1 MAAAAPFTDLPPSAA
16 AAPAA
21 TRLLVIVSGDYGELG
36 GAMYFLDGLA
46 LATPATVLLPAALRQ
61 AHPPLAGIELRSYDS
76 LADITRVIDEVRPEL
91 VMMFCGYL
99 LTIGHRLTLLKAW
112 WLRRLLKRRAIPVV
126 TSDPFLGM
134 LDSPRALRFASILQG
149 PASGKASLAV
159 RTLARL
165 LSLRLYLM
173 GRLFRDDIHIYPAPV
188 DDLARGRRL
197 PYFNASRLRHAGADD
212 ARTDSWLFVLSQID
226 YQMQCQRWGCDRF
239 HVLLAAR
246 LAEAADAAPSV
257 CLIGPPAL
265 IRALRPQLPES
276 VEMDSAAS
284 YRDFMARLSKA
295 RHAFFWNHYSF
306 SIIHRVIARQTVFFF
321 DEGHMVSI
329 LPSLRDTGIR
339 TFYGGWTPPS
349 LDMAQPLDPGT
360 LESGAALTLLQFDRI
375 ATRLES
381 GLRPGELVGRVSAP
395 PAAAG

>member
-1 MAAAAPFTDLPPSAA
+1 MAAAEPFTDLPASAE

-36 GAMYFLDGLA
+36 GAMYFLDGLG
-46 LATPATVLLPAALRQ
+46 LATPATVLLPATLRQ
-61 AHPPLAGIELRSYDS
+61 AQAPIAGIELRSYDS
-76 LADITRVIDEVRPEL
+76 LADITRVVDEVRPEL

-112 WLRRLLKRRAIPVV
+112 RLRRMLGSRGIRVV

-134 LDSPRALRFASILQG
+134 LDGPKALRFADILQG
-149 PASGKASLAV
+149 GATGKAGLAV
-159 RTLARL
+159 RALARG

-173 GRLFRDDIHIYPAPV
+173 GRLFRNDTHIYPAPV
-188 DDLARGRRL
+188 DDLAAGRRL
-197 PYFNASRLRHAGADD
+197 PYFNASRAPQHPSAGG
-212 ARTDSWLFVLSQID
+212 RGDSWLFVLSQID
-226 YQMQCQRWGCDRF
+226 YQMQCQRWGRERF
-239 HVLLAAR
+239 HELLAAR
-246 LAEAADAAPSV
+246 LTEASEAAHSV
-257 CLIGPPAL
+257 CLIGPAGL
-265 IRALRPQLPES
+265 IDALRPRLPER
-276 VEMDSAAS
+276 VETDSAAS
-284 YRDFMARLSKA
+284 YRDFMDRLSNA

-329 LPSLRDTGIR
+329 LPSLRETGIR

-349 LDMAQPLDPGT
+349 LDMAEPLDARS
-360 LESGAALTLLQFDRI
+360 LQSGAALTLTQFDRI

-381 GLRPGELVGRVSAP
+381 GLRPSALIERVAP
-395 PAAAG
+395 PAASP